1 VRRKTDLP
9 WTFLHTALLLA
20 LAVAPGLA
28 SPVAAQEE
36 DATPPGEETPAV
48 PEGLASPRATMR
60 TFLEAFDPAT
70 AEGGQVNRDQALRTL
85 DLTRLPP
92 DLHASQGWNL
102 AVQLKDILDRTVL
115 VDFAQIPDTTAAES
129 TQPYPF
135 LEREEGRVVLAPG
148 TDPSRPGQWLFTPET
163 VAAIPVLWR
172 ATESQDLVEGVEQ
185 AERTGALW
193 LRAQMPVTLRTV
205 TLGLE
210 RWQWF
215 GLFLLPL
222 LGLALLSLFGA
233 LFRGTLVRALA
244 PYLKTVNRKALAGA
258 GGPLA
263 LLLVC
268 ALGWSS
274 LLFLDLPLGLLN
286 VLHTLLWLL
295 IGGALVWTLFRLV
308 DLFSAVMEGWAK
320 GTESRYD
327 DLLVPLIRKSLKV
340 LGTVFALVF
349 VASNLGFNVTSLLA
363 GVGLGG
369 LAFALAAQDTV
380 RNFFGSLTVVF
391 DRPFKVGDWVV
402 VAGVEGTV
410 EEVGVR
416 STRIRTFYNSLI
428 SLPNANLINAHVD
441 NYGERRYR
449 RWNPTLGVTYST
461 PPAALDAFCEGIRE
475 LIRNNQYTRKDY
487 FHVYVK
493 GFGPSSLDIM
503 LYLFF
508 DCPSWD
514 IELQEKHRLSLDI
527 LRLSHALGIDFAFP
541 TQTVHLDQGEGEVGD
556 RPPEDSFPQRIE
568 ALRGKARS
576 EAGVLSQHGLG
587 AVLPGGK
594 P

>member
-1 VRRKTDLP
+1 VQPKTESRWIVRL
-9 WTFLHTALLLA
+9 TALFLLSA
-20 LAVAPGLA
+20 SLGGAP
-28 SPVAAQEE
+28 PVAAQEA
-36 DATPPGEETPAV
+36 DAAPTTEETPEV
-48 PEGLASPRATMR
+48 PAGLASPRATMR
-60 TFLEAFDPAT
+60 TFLEAFDPET

-85 DLTRLPP
+85 DLALLPP